1 MNHKQINQ
9 QLADEFL
16 QTQTKSY
23 NQYKTAI
30 NKFIEY
36 IGNTDILTVSPDDI
50 VGFMMEYKT
59 NMSCINT
66 FLKWVYSK
74 NDNMVNLPMIQ
85 YLLPD
90 NCKSLIKF

>member
-1 MNHKQINQ
+1 MNHKQHNQ

-30 NKFIEY
+30 KKFIEY
-36 IGNTDILTVSPDDI
+36 IGNADILTVSPDDI
-50 VGFMMEYKT
+50 VGFMLEYKT

-74 NDNMVNLPMIQ
+74 NKKMENLPMIQ
-85 YLLPD
+85 YLLPND
-90 NCKSLIKF
+90 CKSLIKF